1 MAGRFL
7 LRRSEAAREQAQ
19 RNVEASAEKI
29 ATLVALVTTL
39 ADRMDAMPSAGL
51 DRDRERRA
59 RVQVLRRTAEAGAR
73 TLDARRRGRSDG
85 QDGQGGQHHA
95 QV

>member
-19 RNVEASAEKI
+19 CNMEASAERI

-51 DRDRERRA
+51 DRDRERQA
-59 RVQVLRRTAEAGAR
+59 RVQVLRRTGALGTR
-73 TLDARRRGRSDG
+73 TLDARGRCRSDDLDG
-85 QDGQGGQHHA
+85 QDRARG
-95 QV
+95 

>member
-7 LRRSEAAREQAQ
+7 LHRSAVAREQAQ
-19 RNVEASAEKI
+19 RNVEASAESI
-29 ATLVALVTTL
+29 ANLVALVTAL

-51 DRDRERRA
+51 DRDRDRRA

-73 TLDARRRGRSDG
+73 VLDLRGNCRAEG
-85 QDGQGGQHHA
+85 QDGRQQARG
-95 QV
+95 